1 MTLIN
6 AVYVVNKS
14 TRPYSSVVSNDVY
27 KGKRKKFINLVLIC
41 PIAIIPVLVKSALF
55 VSYFFSGYFSVS
67 ASTMARAFTT
77 PSSPSLMT
85 MEIAS
90 AI

>member
-27 KGKRKKFINLVLIC
+27 KGKRKKFISLVLIC

-55 VSYFFSGYFSVS
+55 VSVVFIPDIFH
-67 ASTMARAFTT
+67 T
-77 PSSPSLMT
+77 PLNKWRQHFRYNFL
-85 MEIAS
+85 
-90 AI
+90 

>member
-55 VSYFFSGYFSVS
+55 VSLVFIPDIFY
-67 ASTMARAFTT
+67 T
-77 PSSPSLMT
+77 PLNKWRQQFRYNFL
-85 MEIAS
+85 
-90 AI
+90 

>member
-55 VSYFFSGYFSVS
+55 VSVVFIPDIFH
-67 ASTMARAFTT
+67 T
-77 PSSPSLMT
+77 PLNKWRQQFRYNSL
-85 MEIAS
+85 
-90 AI
+90 

>member
-14 TRPYSSVVSNDVY
+14 TRPYSYVVSNDVY

-55 VSYFFSGYFSVS
+55 VSVVFIPDIFH
-67 ASTMARAFTT
+67 T
-77 PSSPSLMT
+77 PLNKWRQQFRYNSL
-85 MEIAS
+85 
-90 AI
+90 